1 MERGCGAEP
10 LLAPDR
16 SADFVLLLLLKR
28 EGKTDY
34 YARKR
39 LVTQAKNKYNSPK
52 YRLVVRFTNK
62 DIVAQIV
69 YAKIAGDVVLTSAYA
84 HELPRYGIK
93 HGLTN
98 WSAGAFTTLSMLV
111 GSFADNHLPHLQPTL
126 SVSLLPDVHS
136 PSLASPTS
144 TRASPSPRAR

>member
-1 MERGCGAEP
+1 MRA
-10 LLAPDR
+10 LH
-16 SADFVLLLLLKR
+16 R

-69 YAKIAGDVVLTSAYA
+69 YAKIQGDVVLTSAYA
-84 HELPRYGIK
+84 HELPEYGIK

-98 WSAGAFTTLSMLV
+98 WAAGMA
-111 GSFADNHLPHLQPTL
+111 LQQ
-126 SVSLLPDVHS
+126 DCRREQH
-136 PSLASPTS
+136 
-144 TRASPSPRAR
+144 